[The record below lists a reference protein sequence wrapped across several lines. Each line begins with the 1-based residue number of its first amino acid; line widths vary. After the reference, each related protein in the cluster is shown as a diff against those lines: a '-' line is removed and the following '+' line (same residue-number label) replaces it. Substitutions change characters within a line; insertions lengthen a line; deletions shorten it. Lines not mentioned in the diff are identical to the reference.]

1 MNKFFVFLGLTVLFL
16 SACDKPTPVFEQL
29 SPDAVILAF
38 GDSLTYGS
46 GASQNADYPTIL
58 STLSSHEII
67 NAGIP
72 GEISQN
78 GLNRLPALLDEYQ
91 PELLILIHG
100 GNDMIRRIPPQ
111 QISNNL
117 KQMIN
122 EAKQRN
128 IKVVMLGVPKLN
140 LFLLNSAEFYQQ
152 VAEEQKVPID
162 LETLPEILSTNTLK
176 SDTIHPNNEGYR
188 IMAENIYKLLVDS
201 GAL

>member
-1 MNKFFVFLGLTVLFL
+1 MNKFFIFLIVVFL
-16 SACDKPTPVFEQL
+16 SACDKPSPVFEKL

-46 GASQNADYPTIL
+46 GASQNADYPAIL

-72 GEISQN
+72 GEISRD
-78 GLNRLPALLDEYQ
+78 GLNRLPDLLDEYQ

-100 GNDMIRRIPPQ
+100 GNDMIRRIPSQ
-111 QISNNL
+111 QISDNL
-117 KQMIN
+117 KQMID
-122 EAKQRN
+122 EARQRN

-140 LFLLNSAEFYQQ
+140 LFLLDSAELYQQ
-152 VAEEQKVPID
+152 VADEQKVPID
-162 LETLPEILSTNTLK
+162 LETLPKILSTTALK
-176 SDTIHPNNEGYR
+176 SDAIHPNNEGYR
-188 IMAENIYKLLVDS
+188 IMAENIYKLLVNS

>member
-16 SACDKPTPVFEQL
+16 TACDKPRPVFEKL

-58 STLSSHEII
+58 STISSHEII

-72 GEISQN
+72 GEISQA
-78 GLNRLPALLDEYQ
+78 GLNRLPDLLDEYQ

-100 GNDMIRRIPPQ
+100 GNDMIRRIPQQ
-111 QISNNL
+111 QISDNL

-122 EAKQRN
+122 EAKLRN
-128 IKVVMLGVPKLN
+128 IKVVMLGVPKFN

-152 VAEEQKVPID
+152 LADEQKVPID
-162 LETLPEILSTNTLK
+162 LETLPKILSTNTLK

-188 IMAENIYKLLVDS
+188 LMAENIYKLLVDS

>member
-1 MNKFFVFLGLTVLFL
+1 MNKFFIFLIVVFL
-16 SACDKPTPVFEQL
+16 SACDKPSPVFEKL

-46 GASQNADYPTIL
+46 GASQNADYPAIL

-72 GEISQN
+72 GEISRD
-78 GLNRLPALLDEYQ
+78 GLNRLPDLLDEYQ

-100 GNDMIRRIPPQ
+100 GNDMIRRIPSQ
-111 QISNNL
+111 QISDNL
-117 KQMIN
+117 KKMID
-122 EAKQRN
+122 EARQRN

-140 LFLLNSAEFYQQ
+140 LFLLDSAELYQQ
-152 VAEEQKVPID
+152 VADEQKVPID
-162 LETLPEILSTNTLK
+162 LETLPKILSTTALK
-176 SDTIHPNNEGYR
+176 SDAIHPNNEGYR
-188 IMAENIYKLLVDS
+188 IMAENIYKLLVNS

>member
-1 MNKFFVFLGLTVLFL
+1 MFLT
-16 SACDKPTPVFEQL
+16 ACDKPRPVFEKL

-58 STLSSHEII
+58 STISSHEII

-72 GEISQN
+72 GEISQA
-78 GLNRLPALLDEYQ
+78 GLNRLPDLLDEYQ

-100 GNDMIRRIPPQ
+100 GNDMIRRIPQQ
-111 QISNNL
+111 QISDNL

-122 EAKQRN
+122 EAKLRN
-128 IKVVMLGVPKLN
+128 IKVVMLGVPKFN

-152 VAEEQKVPID
+152 LADEQKVPID
-162 LETLPEILSTNTLK
+162 LETLPKILSTNTLK

-188 IMAENIYKLLVDS
+188 LMAENIYKLLVDS